1 MTLNQNI
8 SLESGQANVFRCSI
22 LNLMC
27 IELKCPLISET
38 FIALPCDGKA
48 FNVNTVRIKN
58 KKSKKR
64 IEKDKSSMKKSIT
77 RDTKSSSEPFV
88 K

>member
-8 SLESGQANVFRCSI
+8 SLESGQENVFRCSI
-22 LNLMC
+22 LNVIY
-27 IELKCPLISET
+27 IELKFPFTSKT
-38 FIALPCDGKA
+38 FIALPCDGTT
-48 FNVNTVRIKN
+48 FNVNMVKIKN

-64 IEKDKSSMKKSIT
+64 KEKDKSSMKRSIN